1 MVTTASAQQI
11 RDDFDAIAAV
21 TPRRELLGPHEEW
34 LLTNL
39 PPARGTVLEI
49 GCGVGTL
56 ARRLAR
62 EFERVVAIDFSEGM
76 IREARRRT
84 AGDEVEYVC
93 ADLFEWLREHPEAY
107 DCIVSVSTLHHVDL
121 APAVE
126 QMVRALKPGGRL
138 LILDLLDRK
147 GVLVNAAAF
156 IAARLRDLVTHRIA
170 WKLRRAYWRHGRNE
184 RYLTLDEVRRAVPPG
199 AHVRAHLLWRYSVI
213 WDKK

>member
-1 MVTTASAQQI
+1 MPTTASAQQI
-11 RDDFDAIAAV
+11 RDDFDAIAAA
-21 TPRRELLGPHEEW
+21 TPRRELLGPYEEW
-34 LLTNL
+34 LLKNL
-39 PPARGTVLEI
+39 PPARGTVLEV

-84 AGDEVEYVC
+84 GDDNVEFVC
-93 ADLFEWLREHPEAY
+93 VDLFEWLREHQEAY

-121 APAVE
+121 QPALE
-126 QMVRALKPGGRL
+126 QMARALKPDGRL

-147 GVLVNAAAF
+147 GVFVNAAAF
-156 IAARLRDLVTHRIA
+156 VAARLRDLVRHRIA
-170 WKLRRAYWRHGRNE
+170 WNLRRAYWRHGRNE

-199 AHVRAHLLWRYSVI
+199 ARVREHLLWRYSVI
-213 WDKK
+213 WDR